1 MKNIKNLF
9 YIGTFTICSLSLA
22 ACDKEDVYDVYGDP
36 YNRVY
41 TLDNSQAFKI
51 VQTPISTISN
61 VDFKWPAKCSK
72 KASDNIKVKV
82 IVDNSL
88 IADYNEEHGTEFE
101 AMPTEALVLNNMEMT
116 IPAGSMAVSDT
127 AHVQLTDNADV
138 LGNLKSE
145 KGYIIPLRLES
156 AEGGNSQLSTNMLEP
171 TFITVSVTEDN
182 MNHEVTTYNGT
193 GTLVADQSGWTA
205 TTNGSVQS
213 WYDPIESIFDGDY
226 QTYCYISNRS
236 GELYLDIDMGKQY
249 TFDAIKMTTNGYDE
263 TTWEEKET
271 GAFSAGMTV
280 STSDNGTDWKSQG
293 QVEQK
298 AEACVF
304 YAPLTARYIRITVP
318 NAGGWYGASL
328 QCGVFNVYA
337 K

>member
-1 MKNIKNLF
+1 MKNRKNLF
-9 YIGTFTICSLSLA
+9 YIGAFTICSLSLA

-138 LGNLKSE
+138 LGTLKSE

-156 AEGGNSQLSTNMLEP
+156 AEGGDSQLSTNMLKP
-171 TFITVSVTEDN
+171 TFVTVTVTEDN
-182 MNHEVTTYNGT
+182 VNHDATEYTGT
-193 GTLVADQSGWTA
+193 GTLVADQTGWSVTPI
-205 TTNGSVQS
+205 NGSTGSNLQR
-213 WYDPIESIFDGDY
+213 WFDGNPKVY
-226 QTYCYISNRS
+226 SSVFNRS
-236 GELYLDIDMGKQY
+236 THKASLIVDMGQSY
-249 TFDAIKMTTNGYDE
+249 TFDAIAAYRGTSWNDNLYLYASISS
-263 TTWEEKET
+263 
-271 GAFSAGMTV
+271 GAKISTSEDGENYKSAGEVTGSSMYI
-280 STSDNGTDWKSQG
+280 
-293 QVEQK
+293 
-298 AEACVF
+298 VF
-304 YAPLTARYIRITVP
+304 YAPLTARYIKIETTSYSV
-318 NAGGWYGASL
+318 N
-328 QCGVFNVYA
+328 CGVFNVYA